1 MSKQVITSGGQ
12 DHVVRE
18 DTAKSFLGVYWAL
31 ASIAAFVIILALVF
45 FGGFLSSLISGDV
58 DSPATIERQAG
69 R

>member
-18 DTAKSFLGVYWAL
+18 DTAKSFRGVYWAL